1 MLSFD
6 AFWLPGYTADAETDW
21 WRIEAGGVCA
31 RAPRLTV
38 ADMEALVARLRVA
51 QRDYLFR
58 LTVEQIA
65 DRLGAAINRWLDPF
79 SPYLL
84 QACRLIPAFSGYPE
98 PAVRKGLAGY
108 LASFRTENLRRLL
121 RDELG
126 DPEMLDGF
134 RPRTAAAGQAR
145 ATGPALVL
153 HSFAGNVPGLPAQ
166 SLVAATLVKAAT
178 LGKVAA
184 EEPVFASL
192 FARSLAD
199 VDAQLAACL
208 ALTYWPGSEVA
219 LDGSA
224 AAAAFAE
231 ADGVVAYGSEP
242 AISAVRA
249 RLRPEQHLIAYGHK
263 LSFGLLTREALRRD
277 SIEELVERAA
287 YDVVRFDQQGCLSPH
302 LFYVEEGGEVD
313 ALAVGRALGEAL
325 ARWSSVVPRGRLTP
339 EERGRVADLR
349 RQQEFRAALAGP
361 EEWRLTDDPLQRPEN
376 IGGRS
381 RENAWRRAD
390 VKPLSSLLGRG
401 WGGAFSD
408 QSAVFGESADD
419 WCVLVE
425 ADPAFSASCLNRT
438 VWVKPLAGVA
448 ALPDLL
454 APVRRYLQTA
464 GVAVAPQRLGEVAE
478 LLAAAGLDRVC
489 PLGQMGD
496 PLPTWHHDGRF
507 NLLDFLRFTD
517 LEPES
522 GAGRWEFAHPEA
534 GVLGMDRQEMAGEER
549 QHA

>member
-6 AFWLPGYTADAETDW
+6 AYWLPGYTPGAATDW
-21 WRIEAGGVCA
+21 WRIDAGGACA

-38 ADMEALVARLRVA
+38 AELEALVVRLRCA
-51 QRDYLFR
+51 QGEYLRR
-58 LTVEQIA
+58 LTVAQIA
-65 DRLGAAINRWLDPF
+65 ERIGAAINRWLDPF
-79 SPYLL
+79 SPYLR
-84 QACRLIPAFSGYPE
+84 QACRLMPAFSGYPE

-108 LASFRTENLRRLL
+108 LAGFRTENLQRLL

-134 RPRTAAAGQAR
+134 RPRPAAAGHAR

-166 SLVAATLVKAAT
+166 SLVAATLVKAAS

-199 VDAQLAACL
+199 VDCRLAACL
-208 ALTYWPGSEVA
+208 ALTYWPGSESA
-219 LDGSA
+219 LDGSV
-224 AAAAFAE
+224 AAAAFAQ
-231 ADGVVAYGSEP
+231 ADAVVAYGSEP
-242 AISAVRA
+242 AIAAVRA
-249 RLRPEQHLIAYGHK
+249 RLGQEQRLIAYGHK
-263 LSFGLLTREALRRD
+263 LSFGLLTREALRRN
-277 SIEELVERAA
+277 SLAELAERAA
-287 YDVVRFDQQGCLSPH
+287 YDVARFDQQGCLSPH
-302 LFYVEEGGEVD
+302 LFYVEEGGD
-313 ALAVGRALGEAL
+313 IDTLAFGRALGEAL
-325 ARWSSVVPRGRLTP
+325 ARWSSVIPRGRLMP
-339 EERGRVADLR
+339 EERGRIAELR
-349 RQQEFRAALAGP
+349 RQQEFRAALVAPLPAASGGP
-361 EEWRLTDDPLQRPEN
+361 PGEPAPAT
-376 IGGRS
+376 
-381 RENAWRRAD
+381 ENAGG
-390 VKPLSSLLGRG
+390 PLDG
-401 WGGAFSD
+401 
-408 QSAVFGESADD
+408 SAVLGGDGDD

-438 VWVKPLAGVA
+438 VWVKPLASLGE
-448 ALPDLL
+448 LPALL
-454 APVRRYLQTA
+454 APVSRYLQTA
-464 GVAVAPQRLGEVAE
+464 GVAATPERLTAVAE
-478 LLAAAGLDRVC
+478 VLAAAGIDRIC

-534 GVLGMDRQEMAGEER
+534 GVLGMEGPAVAGEEEEL
-549 QHA
+549 A